1 MTDPKEFWEN
11 KILSWEEG
19 RYNLSESSYSST
31 KLEKIANKGSNSL
44 RFRIE
49 KCGEILSKHVSGK
62 DVVEIGCGRG
72 LLVPRLMAAG
82 AKSYLG
88 VDLAESAIAAAKSLH
103 EDAIKSGSIN
113 FVQGSVN
120 SLPETNA
127 EIVFS
132 LGLLD
137 WLNDE
142 ELTTLFN
149 WRRDADHFHAIA
161 ERKLS
166 IAQALHKIYVFI
178 SYGYR
183 TKGYVPRYYTIDEI
197 LEHMSCLS
205 SPKRDIFRDGRLTF
219 GAFVSTLPIGKR
231 TRDF

>member
-82 AKSYLG
+82 AKSFRG
-88 VDLAESAIAAAKSLH
+88 RSRRVSHAAAK
-103 EDAIKSGSIN
+103 A
-113 FVQGSVN
+113 FMR
-120 SLPETNA
+120 
-127 EIVFS
+127 
-132 LGLLD
+132 
-137 WLNDE
+137 
-142 ELTTLFN
+142 TL
-149 WRRDADHFHAIA
+149 
-161 ERKLS
+161 
-166 IAQALHKIYVFI
+166 
-178 SYGYR
+178 
-183 TKGYVPRYYTIDEI
+183 KGY
-197 LEHMSCLS
+197 
-205 SPKRDIFRDGRLTF
+205 
-219 GAFVSTLPIGKR
+219 
-231 TRDF
+231 